1 MNINSILLLNFGTM
15 IKMVQKNFFS
25 LLTAVA
31 ILYLS
36 FASSDTFDDVNVLD
50 FENLDKVVHMCMY
63 FGLMIVMIFENRSAL
78 KNNKTVFLMAII
90 PLTFGIV
97 IEFLQSWLTDTRE
110 GDLFD
115 AISDLAGIMIA
126 ILLWKIFLKISKKEF
141 R

>member
-1 MNINSILLLNFGTM
+1 M